1 MMKKLLKNLVLV
13 IVFVLTMTPV
23 AKATTIVTP
32 YASKYMDS
40 YSVTLDNEG
49 NTLYADY
56 TVFGTGLI
64 DKLGAK
70 TVYFQRSTDK
80 VNWTTQK
87 TCSYSSYSDMIGYDT
102 SLHSSYNSF
111 TGTPGYYY
119 RAYIVLW
126 AEEGGDS
133 EYRYLYTNVIKL

>member
-1 MMKKLLKNLVLV
+1 MRKTLSLVVLLFSF
-13 IVFVLTMTPV
+13 VFTFAPV
-23 AKATTIVTP
+23 AKAVSEITP
-32 YASKYMDS
+32 YASKYFSS
-40 YSVTLDNEG
+40 YSVSLDNEG

-56 TVFGTGLI
+56 SVCGTGLI

>member
-1 MMKKLLKNLVLV
+1 MKKLLRFSTV
-13 IVFVLTMTPV
+13 ILVFVLTLAPI
-23 AKATTIVTP
+23 AQATSYVNP
-32 YASKYMDS
+32 LASRYFSSYAVS
-40 YSVTLDNEG
+40 LDNEG
-49 NTLYADY
+49 TTLYADY
-56 TVFGTGLI
+56 DVFGTGII
-64 DKLGAK
+64 DKLGAQ

-126 AEEGGDS
+126 AEEEATVNIG
-133 EYRYLYTNVIKL
+133 TCIPM

>member
-1 MMKKLLKNLVLV
+1 MRRTLRLLALLFT
-13 IVFVLTMTPV
+13 FVLTFAPV
-23 AKATTIVTP
+23 ANAASDITP
-32 YASKYMDS
+32 YASKYFSS
-40 YSVTLDNEG
+40 YSVSLDNEG

-56 TVFGTGLI
+56 SVCGTGLI

-70 TVYFQRSTDK
+70 TVYFQRSTDQK
-80 VNWTTQK
+80 AWTTVK
-87 TCSYSSYSDMIGYDT
+87 TCSYGSYSDMMGYDT
-102 SLHSSYNSF
+102 SLHSSYNSY
-111 TGTPGYYY
+111 TGTSGYYY